1 LFDATKPA
9 TLEIDV
15 LDYALGA
22 CLSQPSLDGKLRLVA
37 YYARKFLT
45 AEVNYSTLDKELL
58 AIVDALKHWKHYL
71 EGVTHKIKVFSDY
84 KNLRNFTTTKE
95 LNRRQLR

>member
-15 LDYALGA
+15 LDYALGVY
-22 CLSQPSLDGKLRLVA
+22 LSQLSSDGKLRLVA
-37 YYARKFLT
+37 YHARKFLI
-45 AEVNYSTLDKELL
+45 AEVNYSTSDKELL
-58 AIVDALKHWKHYL
+58 AIVDALKYWKYYL
-71 EGVTHKIKVFSDY
+71 EGTTHKIKVFSDY

-95 LNRRQLR
+95 LNR